1 MEFLTLK
8 YSVKDAVI
16 VDTSEFSMFSSIV
29 GIISMTNVN
38 FLIKLLIFAPNIFD
52 PLRNT
57 IGAKEY
63 IFVIVNSVVKG
74 KDWLMSTNLHLVT
87 TIFLI

>member
-1 MEFLTLK
+1 
-8 YSVKDAVI
+8 
-16 VDTSEFSMFSSIV
+16 
-29 GIISMTNVN
+29 VN

-63 IFVIVNSVVKG
+63 IFVMLIPWSRVKIG
-74 KDWLMSTNLHLVT
+74 
-87 TIFLI
+87 